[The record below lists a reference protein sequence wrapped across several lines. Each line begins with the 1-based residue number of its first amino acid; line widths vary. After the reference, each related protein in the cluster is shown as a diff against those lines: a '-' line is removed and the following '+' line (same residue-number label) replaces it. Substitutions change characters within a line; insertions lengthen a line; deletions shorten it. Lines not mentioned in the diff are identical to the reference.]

1 MTRYSIIMRGAC
13 LVTYDG
19 NAADPIAALAEA
31 VRVGPAPVGNYE
43 VTIRWTRG
51 VACGRVTVREDGGL
65 SLGERW
71 SLPTPAGPI
80 PDDGVLPHGVPDVA

>member
-19 NAADPIAALAEA
+19 SATDPIAALAEA
-31 VRVGPAPVGNYE
+31 VRVGPAPVGDYE

-71 SLPTPAGPI
+71 NLPTPAKPI
-80 PDDGVLPHGVPDVA
+80 PDSGALPVEVFDVA